1 MTEWGAGVGSESK
14 EGVRDGKDDP
24 RGVVGCL
31 KLRAPPWLCSRLTSN
46 CLNALNNLLT
56 TCTRSS
62 HAVAGMW
69 TVVQR

>member
-31 KLRAPPWLCSRLTSN
+31 KLRAPPWLCSRLT
-46 CLNALNNLLT
+46 LT
-56 TCTRSS
+56 T
-62 HAVAGMW
+62 A
-69 TVVQR
+69 